1 MIRYLVLLV
10 LASTLF
16 FGMNMQPVEA
26 HAFAQ
31 RYDLPIP
38 LWLYLL
44 AAGLTVFVSF
54 FVIVIFVTKHEKK
67 DGPILEILDNGIGR
81 LFVNPYFLKL
91 LRFLS
96 VIFFLLAISSGLFGA
111 QNIEKNYLN
120 N

>member
-54 FVIVIFVTKHEKK
+54 FVIVIFLTKHEKK
-67 DGPILEILDNGIGR
+67 HLR
-81 LFVNPYFLKL
+81 QLKHTKKHL
-91 LRFLS
+91 QTSQNR
-96 VIFFLLAISSGLFGA
+96 IS
-111 QNIEKNYLN
+111 
-120 N
+120 